1 MRSALGSGKS
11 SNGSSLKRGLSLIG
25 GSLLINGLLIS
36 GFKLSSISGS
46 LLMESGLSNC
56 LWNLRLCLVRP
67 PVVLNHLLHP
77 YVHLSWNALCCRRMR
92 GADIVWESHEKQD
105 FVIKTIY
112 MIASA
117 FIP

>member
-1 MRSALGSGKS
+1 
-11 SNGSSLKRGLSLIG
+11 
-25 GSLLINGLLIS
+25 
-36 GFKLSSISGS
+36 
-46 LLMESGLSNC
+46 
-56 LWNLRLCLVRP
+56 
-67 PVVLNHLLHP
+67 
-77 YVHLSWNALCCRRMR
+77 MR